1 MTTITIVTTVLLLV
15 VVVLVD
21 ATAIKNC
28 CNVAVGDHYFSINK
42 NSSGVYTIIDL
53 CGQGTT
59 VQGYCD
65 TVTDGGGWLVVQ
77 RRKDGSED
85 FNRFWWEYEMGFGDL
100 NREFW
105 YGLKAMHCLTNQGQW
120 ELRIDYKFANGTRG
134 YLYYKNFK
142 VGPPSSQYQ
151 LTISGYSGY
160 YTDPTVLPSQPL
172 DGLKFTTRDKDNDKW
187 YRNCAVD
194 NGSNSGGWW
203 YHSCSAIRF
212 TNQYTSPYTIRLNN
226 KWHNLPFLEMK
237 IRPTSCA
244 L

>member
-1 MTTITIVTTVLLLV
+1 MVLKLDNYLIKWYKRTALFIHAHIAVDQDYYNFYNATTSNS
-15 VVVLVD
+15 
-21 ATAIKNC
+21 ASAIKNC
-28 CNVAVGDHYFSINK
+28 CNVAVGDHHFSINK

-53 CGQGTT
+53 CGQRTT

-120 ELRIDYKFANGTRG
+120 ELRIDYKFANGTRR

-142 VGPPSSQYQ
+142 IGPPSSQYQ
-151 LTISGYSGY
+151 LTISG
-160 YTDPTVLPSQPL
+160 
-172 DGLKFTTRDKDNDKW
+172 
-187 YRNCAVD
+187 
-194 NGSNSGGWW
+194 
-203 YHSCSAIRF
+203 
-212 TNQYTSPYTIRLNN
+212 
-226 KWHNLPFLEMK
+226 
-237 IRPTSCA
+237 
-244 L
+244 

>member
-1 MTTITIVTTVLLLV
+1 MTTITIVTTVLLV

-28 CNVAVGDHYFSINK
+28 CNVAVGDHHFSINK

-53 CGQGTT
+53 CGQGNT

-65 TVTDGGGWLVVQ
+65 AVTDGGGWLVVQ

-85 FNRFWWEYEMGFGDL
+85 FNRFWWEHEMGFGDL

-120 ELRIDYKFANGTRG
+120 ELRTDYKFTNGTRG

-160 YTDPTVLPSQPL
+160 TTDPTIHPYHPL
-172 DGLKFTTRDKDNDKW
+172 NGLKFTTRDKDNDKW
-187 YRNCAVD
+187 YLNCATD
-194 NGSNSGGWW
+194 NGANTGGWW
-203 YHSCSAIRF
+203 YHSCGIIRF
-212 TNQYTSPYTIRLNN
+212 TNQYTSHTQ
-226 KWHNLPFLEMK
+226 FAST
-237 IRPTSCA
+237 TSGIIYHFWK
-244 L
+244 